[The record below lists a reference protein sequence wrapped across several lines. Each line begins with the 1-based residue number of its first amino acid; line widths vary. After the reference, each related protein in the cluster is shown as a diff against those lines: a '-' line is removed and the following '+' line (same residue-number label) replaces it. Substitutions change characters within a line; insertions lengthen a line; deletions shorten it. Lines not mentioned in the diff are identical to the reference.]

1 MISFFARN
9 DIATNIMAVA
19 IVVLAS
25 WLALEKIP
33 YEIQPNQEF
42 PEVRVQIVYRGG
54 SPADIERDVAIP
66 IEQALEGLSGIR
78 VLETEINSGGCNLIV
93 GAKSGVDPKDLL
105 EEVKARVDRVST
117 FPNEIEPPRYSVPA
131 SEDWREVITIAVA
144 GDMSEHDLLATARR
158 VRDEVAALPGI
169 TSARVGGNSPPE
181 ISIEAKPEELLHYGL
196 SLSDLTDAI
205 QRSSIDLPA
214 GSINAPGGNVTLRTT
229 GQAYSRDDFEKI
241 LLRSRDGADVRL
253 GEVATISDGFEENQ
267 KIVRFNGT
275 PALLV
280 EVMRVGDQNALEIAE
295 QVKEYV
301 TKSESRLPSGIALS
315 VWDDDSQALRGRLST
330 LINSLVQGAFLV
342 LIVLGLFLR
351 PTLALW
357 ILLGIPVA
365 FAGGLLFMPLMGN
378 TINLMSLF
386 GFIIVLGIVV
396 DDAIVTG
403 ENIYT
408 KLREGIEPAEA
419 AILGAKEVATPVTF
433 GVITTIVAFIPLM
446 FMPDTW
452 KPYTAP
458 ILPVVAPVLIFSLI
472 ESKLI
477 LPCHLKHLKTN
488 RSKGKLNA
496 FERFQQKISHGLEA
510 FIEKI
515 FQPTLNRCLKHRY
528 ITASIF
534 LALAL
539 SFLGYG
545 LSGRQGFV
553 NLPTIDR
560 DMINAWVEMPRD
572 TPLEETDVMVD
583 HLYATAQV
591 LQDEYRDPVTGE
603 SLITNIITSTGGWH
617 SRPNSDPSQGSI
629 AFELLP
635 PEERSKQFGH
645 LRNDD
650 IIARYR
656 ELVGPIED
664 KVRRFNA
671 FGSMGGG
678 RFGDDS
684 GRSIE
689 VEVRGQYSP
698 EKVLALDQIEELFD
712 SYRADGISATWH
724 NADRSR
730 EEIQL
735 KLKPLAL
742 ELGLNQ
748 RELASQ
754 VRASFFGEQAQ
765 RIQRERDDIR
775 VMVRLPQADRESLDT
790 LNNLI
795 LRAPNGTT
803 IPFSSAADLTFTSSP
818 GRLDRINGAQVNRCS
833 AEVLD
838 DKVDIMGLSRRAA
851 PEIDRILAGTGL
863 TWSYVG
869 FVADDGETKRNTLIG
884 GSLLILV
891 IYALL
896 AIPFKSLIQPLFVL
910 LAIPFGIIGAYVGH
924 MIMGQTPSWLS
935 VFGIMA
941 LTGVVVNDSLVLV
954 DFINRRRDSGLSL
967 HDAVLVAGARRF
979 RPILLTSLTTFAG
992 LIPLILERSLQAQF
1006 LKPMAISLAFGILF
1020 ATFITLLLIPTA
1032 YLIAEDLKALFAK
1045 AWLWYRS
1052 PFSKED
1058 DQPTLAQEAVKSPT
1072 IHP

>member
-9 DIATNIMAVA
+9 DIATNIMALAILVVA
-19 IVVLAS
+19 A
-25 WLALEKIP
+25 WFAFDKIP
-33 YEIQPNQEF
+33 YEIQPNEEY
-42 PEVRVQIVYRGG
+42 PEVRIQITYRGG
-54 SPADIERDVAIP
+54 SAADIERDVAIP
-66 IEQALEGLSGIR
+66 VEQALEGLSGIR
-78 VLETEINSGGCNLIV
+78 MLETEINSGGCTIIA
-93 GAKSGVDPKDLL
+93 GAKSGVNPKDLL
-105 EEVKARVDRVST
+105 EEVKARVDRVNT
-117 FPNEIEPPRYSVPA
+117 FPNEIERPRYNVPA
-131 SEDWREVITIAVA
+131 TEDWREVITIAVV

-158 VRDEVAALPGI
+158 VRDEVASLPGI
-169 TSARVGGNSPPE
+169 SSAKVGGNSPPE
-181 ISIEAKPEELLHYGL
+181 IAIEAKPEELLHYGL

-205 QRSSIDLPA
+205 RRSSIDLPA
-214 GSINAPGGNVTLRTT
+214 GTINAPGGNVTLRTT
-229 GQAYSRDDFEKI
+229 GQAYSREDFENI

-295 QVKEYV
+295 RVKKYV
-301 TKSESRLPSGIALS
+301 AESESRLPSGISLS
-315 VWDDDSQALRGRLST
+315 VWDDDSQALRGRLKT
-330 LINSLVQGAFLV
+330 LINSLIQGAFLV

-365 FAGGLLFMPLMGN
+365 FAGGLIFMPLMGN
-378 TINLMSLF
+378 TINMMSLF

-403 ENIYT
+403 EHIYT
-408 KLREGIEPAEA
+408 KLREGIEPADA

-488 RSKGKLNA
+488 RTKSRLNG
-496 FERFQQKISHGLEA
+496 FERFQQKISHGLET
-510 FIEKI
+510 FIEKV
-515 FQPTLNRCLKHRY
+515 FQPLLDRCLNHRY
-528 ITASIF
+528 ITISVF

-545 LSGRQGFV
+545 LSGRLGFV

-572 TPLEETDVMVD
+572 TPLEETDVMVV
-583 HLYATAQV
+583 HLYEAAQE
-591 LQDEYRDPVTGE
+591 LQEEYRDPDTGK

-617 SRPNSDPSQGSI
+617 SRDNSNPSQGSI

-635 PEERSKQFGH
+635 PEKRAKQFND

-650 IIARYR
+650 IITRYR

-664 KVRRFNA
+664 RVRRFNA
-671 FGSMGGG
+671 FGAMGGG

-689 VEVRGQYSP
+689 VEVRGPYSP
-698 EKVLALDQIEELFD
+698 EKIAALDEIEELFD
-712 SYRADGISATWH
+712 QYRPDGISATWH
-724 NADRSR
+724 NADRGR

-775 VMVRLPQADRESLDT
+775 VMVRLPKADRESLDT

-795 LRAPNGTT
+795 LKAPNGST
-803 IPFSSAADLTFTSSP
+803 IPFSAAADLTFTSSP
-818 GRLDRINGAQVNRCS
+818 GRLERINGAQVNEFN
-833 AEVLD
+833 AEVID
-838 DKVDIMGLSRRAA
+838 DEVDIMGLSKRAA

-863 TWSYVG
+863 TWGYVG
-869 FVADDGETKRNTLIG
+869 FIADDGETRRNTLIG
-884 GSLLILV
+884 GVLLILV

-896 AIPFKSLIQPLFVL
+896 AIPFKSIVQPLFVL
-910 LAIPFGIIGAYVGH
+910 LAIPFGVIGAYVGH
-924 MIMGQTPSWLS
+924 MVMGQTPSWLS
-935 VFGIMA
+935 VFGILA

-954 DFINRRRDSGLSL
+954 DFINRRRDAGLSL
-967 HDAVLVAGARRF
+967 HEAVLVAGARRF

-992 LIPLILERSLQAQF
+992 LIPLIMERSLQAQF

-1032 YLIAEDLKALFAK
+1032 YLVAEDIKALFAK
-1045 AWLWYRS
+1045 AWRWYRAPFKRKDES
-1052 PFSKED
+1052 PS
-1058 DQPTLAQEAVKSPT
+1058 LANTSAKTPPLS
-1072 IHP
+1072 